1 MLGLNY
7 LIGLNSNFSLVI
19 KVVLL
24 ISFHNTFYNHFQF
37 RENFHLFFE
46 KVVLTNES
54 HLFFEKGCA
63 EKSLLDE
70 IR

>member
-19 KVVLL
+19 KVVLV
-24 ISFHNTFYNHFQF
+24 INFHNTFYNHFQF
-37 RENFHLFFE
+37 RENFHLFLK

-54 HLFFEKGCA
+54 QLFLK
-63 EKSLLDE
+63 KVVLKKVYWMK
-70 IR
+70 